1 MRGRAGRLVKISVA
15 QRSPRAILGMVTW
28 VEFPRLVAARM
39 ALDATR
45 PDPQEREA
53 ADREYEAA

>member
-1 MRGRAGRLVKISVA
+1 
-15 QRSPRAILGMVTW
+15 MVTW

-39 ALDATR
+39 ALDATS